1 MATNNMQDVII
12 QVTNIDR
19 WPKTEWSYKLSVTDD
34 MDECIQTKVGVNDDK
49 NDTYKQTKV
58 L

>member
-1 MATNNMQDVII
+1 MMSMATNKMQDVII

-19 WPKTEWSYKLSVTDD
+19 RPKTERSYKLSVTDD

-49 NDTYKQTKV
+49 NDIYK
-58 L
+58 